1 MNFLVKKGNGLAG
14 EISIPGDK
22 SISHRSIILASLA
35 EGGSRI
41 YGLLEGEDC
50 LATIE
55 VFKKM
60 GVGISLKDGICLVDG
75 KGIEGLKEPDQVLDF
90 GNSGTSVRLC
100 AGLLSAQRFSS
111 VLIGDESL
119 STRPMQRIVGPL
131 TAMGANIS
139 ASDEGTL
146 PITINSVKSLQSIEY
161 SLPVASAQV
170 KSCLMLAGLFAEGE
184 TRIKENV
191 ITRDHTEKIFLE
203 FGIPIEIFS
212 EKTFKT
218 ICVNKIQRIEPK
230 DIRVPGDF
238 SSASF
243 FILAALICPNSFLRL
258 NNVGINDTRIGF
270 LHALRNMGANIDL
283 INQKDTPEPTADI
296 LVKTSVLQ
304 GITLDTALV
313 ANMIDEMPAFFMAA
327 ALAEGMTI
335 VKDAKELRTKE
346 SDRLQAM
353 ADSLNAFGISY
364 QLSDDGIVIHGIGS
378 KGILNSAEID
388 SYGDH
393 RIAMAS
399 AIGSLRSDDEVR
411 ISDCKNVNT
420 SFPNFINICKSV
432 GIEINEYE

>member
-75 KGIEGLKEPDQVLDF
+75 KGIGGLKEPDQVLDF

-119 STRPMQRIVGPL
+119 STRPMQRIVDPL
-131 TAMGANIS
+131 TSMGANIS
-139 ASDEGTL
+139 ASDKGTL
-146 PITINSVKSLQSIEY
+146 PITINSVESLQSIEY

-230 DIRVPGDF
+230 NIRVPGDF

-420 SFPNFINICKSV
+420 SFPHFINICKSV

>member
-1 MNFLVKKGNGLAG
+1 
-14 EISIPGDK
+14 
-22 SISHRSIILASLA
+22 
-35 EGGSRI
+35 
-41 YGLLEGEDC
+41 
-50 LATIE
+50 
-55 VFKKM
+55 M

-75 KGIEGLKEPDQVLDF
+75 KGIEGLTEPDQVLDF

-119 STRPMQRIVGPL
+119 STRPMQRIVDPL
-131 TAMGANIS
+131 TSMGANIS
-139 ASDEGTL
+139 ASDKGTL

-283 INQKDTPEPTADI
+283 INHKDTPEPTADI

>member
-119 STRPMQRIVGPL
+119 STRPMQRIVDPL
-131 TAMGANIS
+131 TSMGANIS
-139 ASDEGTL
+139 ASDKGTL

-230 DIRVPGDF
+230 NIRVPGDF

>member
-119 STRPMQRIVGPL
+119 STRPMQRIVDPL
-131 TAMGANIS
+131 TSMGANIS
-139 ASDEGTL
+139 ASDKGTL
-146 PITINSVKSLQSIEY
+146 PITINSVESLQSIEY

-218 ICVNKIQRIEPK
+218 ICVNKTQRIEPK

>member
-119 STRPMQRIVGPL
+119 STRPMQRIVDPL
-131 TAMGANIS
+131 TSMGANIS
-139 ASDEGTL
+139 ASDKGTL
-146 PITINSVKSLQSIEY
+146 PITINSVESLQSIEY

-243 FILAALICPNSFLRL
+243 FILAALICPNSFLKL

-399 AIGSLRSDDEVR
+399 AIGSLRSDDEVK

>member
-60 GVGISLKDGICLVDG
+60 GVSISLKDGICLVDG

-119 STRPMQRIVGPL
+119 STRPMQRIVDPL

-146 PITINSVKSLQSIEY
+146 PISINSVQSLQSIEY

>member
-1 MNFLVKKGNGLAG
+1 MNFLVKKGDGLTG

-22 SISHRSIILASLA
+22 SISHRSIILASIA
-35 EGGSRI
+35 EGRSRI
-41 YGLLEGEDC
+41 DGLLEGEDC

-60 GVGISLKDGICLVDG
+60 GVSISLKDGICLVDG
-75 KGIEGLKEPDQVLDF
+75 KGIEGLKEPNHFLDF

-119 STRPMQRIVGPL
+119 SARPMQRIVDPL
-131 TAMGANIS
+131 IAMGANIS

-146 PITINSVKSLQSIEY
+146 PISINSVKSLKSIEY
-161 SLPVASAQV
+161 SLPIASAQV

-243 FILAALICPNSFLRL
+243 FILAALICPNSSLRL

-270 LHALRNMGANIDL
+270 LHALRNMGANIGL

-296 LVKTSVLQ
+296 LVKTSVLK

-327 ALAEGMTI
+327 ALAEGLTI

>member
-119 STRPMQRIVGPL
+119 STRPMQRIVDPL

>member
-1 MNFLVKKGNGLAG
+1 MNFLVKKGDGLAG

-35 EGGSRI
+35 EGSSRI
-41 YGLLEGEDC
+41 YGFLEGEDC

-60 GVGISLKDGICLVDG
+60 GVGISLKDGICSVDG
-75 KGIEGLKEPDQVLDF
+75 KGLEGLKEPDQVLDF

-119 STRPMQRIVGPL
+119 STRPMQRIVDPL

-146 PITINSVKSLQSIEY
+146 PITINSVQSLQSIEY

-218 ICVNKIQRIEPK
+218 ICINKIQRIEPK

-283 INQKDTPEPTADI
+283 INQRDTPEPTADI
-296 LVKTSVLQ
+296 LVKTSVLK

>member
-60 GVGISLKDGICLVDG
+60 GVGISMKDGICLVDG

-119 STRPMQRIVGPL
+119 STRPMQRIVDPL
-131 TAMGANIS
+131 TSMGANIS
-139 ASDEGTL
+139 ASDKGTL
-146 PITINSVKSLQSIEY
+146 PITINSVESLQSIEY

-243 FILAALICPNSFLRL
+243 FILAALICPNSFLKL